1 MVVLCLCWQC
11 ESAMAAPRIESVT
24 TEIRSGAE
32 IPAAVRE
39 RMAHS
44 VDTIGEQLLAGKSL
58 QEAEANR
65 DSYGKLIQQIF
76 DKVLV
81 GYSVDSVVL
90 EPAQEAKLYVQLQ
103 PWADTIRN
111 VQVQINVSGM
121 QPMVEPVVRQDVAG
135 LDRVFEESLQGLPVA
150 AVDWTNGLLKKRVNE
165 FLQIHA
171 PEFKADFDVEV
182 AETTEVTVT
191 LFPLLPVVRTV
202 DLNMRSA
209 TIPNLGLLL
218 KRDKMQQAAD
228 QLIGVPVNFAVRHQ
242 DVFNQ
247 QLAGVLNQDE
257 DCRSWGIDTRV
268 QISPGERLSIMSRSD
283 AERYRV
289 RLEGWADVAHS
300 KGRYKDDTLGLRLHV
315 GDMLTDRDEI
325 LCRLDFFPQHTRWGW
340 QLGYRHSFTPATVLG
355 LGYDMREHGL
365 IAEAEQWLTPK
376 WLLRYEYHGVEHS
389 GQAALRYKLHDF
401 LALEYALDKDDSW
414 LRFIGYF

>member
-121 QPMVEPVVRQDVAG
+121 QTMVEPVVRQDVAYYR
-135 LDRVFEESLQGLPVA
+135 DVTQCQRRMCLPQK
-150 AVDWTNGLLKKRVNE
+150 L
-165 FLQIHA
+165 H
-171 PEFKADFDVEV
+171 
-182 AETTEVTVT
+182 
-191 LFPLLPVVRTV
+191 
-202 DLNMRSA
+202 
-209 TIPNLGLLL
+209 
-218 KRDKMQQAAD
+218 
-228 QLIGVPVNFAVRHQ
+228 
-242 DVFNQ
+242 NQ
-247 QLAGVLNQDE
+247 Q
-257 DCRSWGIDTRV
+257 RF
-268 QISPGERLSIMSRSD
+268 PP
-283 AERYRV
+283 
-289 RLEGWADVAHS
+289 
-300 KGRYKDDTLGLRLHV
+300 LH
-315 GDMLTDRDEI
+315 
-325 LCRLDFFPQHTRWGW
+325 HT
-340 QLGYRHSFTPATVLG
+340 
-355 LGYDMREHGL
+355 
-365 IAEAEQWLTPK
+365 
-376 WLLRYEYHGVEHS
+376 
-389 GQAALRYKLHDF
+389 
-401 LALEYALDKDDSW
+401 
-414 LRFIGYF
+414 